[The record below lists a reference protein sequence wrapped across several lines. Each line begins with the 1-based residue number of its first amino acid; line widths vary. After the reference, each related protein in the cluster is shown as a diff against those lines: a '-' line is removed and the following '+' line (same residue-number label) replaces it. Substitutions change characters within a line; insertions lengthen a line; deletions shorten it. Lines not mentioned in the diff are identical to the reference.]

1 MIKLR
6 KATAAD
12 KPRITEISSQI
23 WDGEDYVPDVLNDWL
38 TDPSGEVVVAIADGK
53 LISFAR
59 RSFLLPGYAWF
70 EGARTDPAYRNTG
83 VFQEISRYFLGA
95 VQREGAD
102 TIGLSTYID
111 NEVSIHIIEKNGF
124 HKVTSYV
131 YLEAGRD
138 APVRREGRS
147 SSRVSEVTT
156 QEAIPFIRESKF
168 LNVSRGHFPNGWK
181 FYPFERDP
189 ELVLSKMEHVL
200 GIREEGKLTGLLCLA
215 GSLRRDRECSITF
228 VDGRPDAVE
237 DLLRH
242 ALHLARDAR
251 HVAIMMPRSNAA
263 TPEALPI
270 LQRIGFTAWNE
281 FDTDVFVYERETC
294 KSS

>member
-1 MIKLR
+1 MR
-6 KATAAD
+6 HPH
-12 KPRITEISSQI
+12 KPRIIEISSQI
-23 WDGEDYVPDVLNDWL
+23 WDGEDYVPNVLDDWL
-38 TDPSGEVVVAIADGK
+38 ADPNGEVIVAIANGR

-59 RSFLLPGYAWF
+59 HSYLLPSYAWF
-70 EGARTDPAYRNTG
+70 EGARTDPAYRNSG
-83 VFQEISRYFLGA
+83 VSQEISRYFLEA
-95 VQREGAD
+95 AQREGAE

-124 HKVTSYV
+124 HKVASYV

-147 SSRVSEVTT
+147 SSRVFEVASRD
-156 QEAIPFIRESKF
+156 AIPFIRESKF
-168 LNVSRGHFPNGWK
+168 LNAAHGHFPNGWK

-200 GIREEGKLTGLLCLA
+200 GIREEGKIIGLLCLA
-215 GSLRRDRECSITF
+215 GSLRRDGECSITF

-251 HVAIMMPRSNAA
+251 HVAIMVPRSNGA

-270 LQRIGFTAWNE
+270 LQRIGFTPWNE
-281 FDTDVFVYERETC
+281 FKPDVFVYEHEAC